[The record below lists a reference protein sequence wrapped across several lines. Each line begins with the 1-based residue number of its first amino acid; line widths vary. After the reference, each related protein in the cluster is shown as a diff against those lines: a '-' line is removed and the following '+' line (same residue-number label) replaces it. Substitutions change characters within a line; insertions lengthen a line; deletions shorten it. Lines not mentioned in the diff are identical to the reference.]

1 MDPPYPVLAGDQ
13 KVRENDMER
22 TKAVILA
29 AGKGSRL
36 RSEEEHIPK
45 ALRRVGDKTLIEH
58 VLAGIGFVRPED
70 VTIVIGTL
78 GEKIR
83 AYLGDQYNYAWQREQ
98 KGTAHAMLC
107 AEETAGG
114 FDGPVLCLYCDMPLL
129 SRSTYER
136 MVREHLEHRAANTLL
151 AARIHPVPAFGRLIR
166 DEQGELMDIVE
177 ESACTPEQKLIDEV
191 NVGLQVMQGDSMW
204 EILKKVGNNNPKREF
219 YLTGVVKVIHDL
231 GLKQHT
237 VVTPDTPEYWGVNT
251 LEDLVRV
258 EKYLEEHR
266 A

>member
-1 MDPPYPVLAGDQ
+1 
-13 KVRENDMER
+13 MER

-36 RSEEEHIPK
+36 RSEEEEIPK

-58 VLAGIGFVRPED
+58 VLTGIGFVKPED
-70 VTIVIGTL
+70 VTIVIGVL
-78 GEKIR
+78 GDKIR
-83 AYLGDQYNYAWQREQ
+83 AYLGEKYHYAWQTEQ

-114 FDGPVLCLYCDMPLL
+114 FGGPVLCLYCDMPLL
-129 SRSTYER
+129 SRNTYER
-136 MVREHLEHRAANTLL
+136 VVREHLERRAANTLL
-151 AARIHPVPAFGRLIR
+151 AARIRPVPAFGRLIR
-166 DEQGELMDIVE
+166 DDKGELMDIVE
-177 ESACTPEQKLIDEV
+177 DSACTPEQKLIDEV

-204 EILKKVGNNNPKREF
+204 EILRKVKNDNPKGEY
-219 YLTGVVKVIHDL
+219 YLTGVVRVIHEM

-237 VVTPDTPEYWGVNT
+237 VVTPDSPEYWGVNT
-251 LEDLVRV
+251 MEDLTRV
-258 EKYLEEHR
+258 EKYMEEHW

>member
-1 MDPPYPVLAGDQ
+1 
-13 KVRENDMER
+13 MER

-36 RSEEEHIPK
+36 KSEEADIPK

-58 VLAGIGFVRPED
+58 VLDGIGFVEPQD
-70 VTIVIGTL
+70 VTIVIGVL
-78 GEKIR
+78 GEKIM
-83 AYLGDQYNYAWQREQ
+83 AYLGDKYNYAWQKEQ

-107 AEETAGG
+107 AEETAGN

-136 MVREHLEHRAANTLL
+136 MVREHVENRAVNTLL
-151 AARIHPVPAFGRLIR
+151 AAKIHPIPPFGRLIR
-166 DEQGELMDIVE
+166 DEGGELMDIVE
-177 ESACTPEQKLIDEV
+177 DSACTPEQKLIDEV
-191 NVGLQVMQGDSMW
+191 NVGLQVMQGGKMW
-204 EILKKVGNNNPKREF
+204 DILRKVENHNPKREY

-231 GLKQHT
+231 GMKQHA
-237 VVTPDTPEYWGVNT
+237 VVTPDTPEYWGVNNM
-251 LEDLVRV
+251 EDLERV
-258 EKYLEEHR
+258 EKYMREHR